1 MTRRDLFL
9 KQKLLSLFR
18 KIKKSKCIG
27 DSRTTL
33 GNCLRHFCLS
43 HRAPLHQPTISV
55 GLLYRI
61 QIRTLDVLD
70 QRKLESLVVINL
82 FYTNGNLLKASSL
95 RGLPTALTGDDLIS
109 AIGHLPYKNRLKQT
123 IFFNRS
129 SEFFYFLFFK
139 LGSRLI
145 GIRSDSIN
153 LHLISFPYR
162 NLLNP

>member
-1 MTRRDLFL
+1 MARRDLFL

-33 GNCLRHFCLS
+33 GNCLRHFRLG
-43 HRAPLHQPTISV
+43 HRASFHQPTISV
-55 GLLYRI
+55 RLFYRV
-61 QIRTLDVLD
+61 QIRALDVLD

-82 FYTNGNLLKASSL
+82 FYANGNLLKASSL

-109 AIGHLPYKNRLKQT
+109 AIGYLSYKDRLKQT
-123 IFFNRS
+123 IFLNRS
-129 SEFFYFLFFK
+129 SEFFYFLLFK